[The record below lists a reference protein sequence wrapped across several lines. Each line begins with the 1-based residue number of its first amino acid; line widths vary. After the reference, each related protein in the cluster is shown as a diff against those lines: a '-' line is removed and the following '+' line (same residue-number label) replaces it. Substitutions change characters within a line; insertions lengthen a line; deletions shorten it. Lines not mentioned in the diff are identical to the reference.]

1 MARSL
6 ERAVKFVRP
15 GRYIFN
21 MLLFLLAVAAVAYYL
36 SPLSPQPTNVLVD
49 AFNANV
55 ALNGLIL
62 GVLFVGIIYN
72 LRQAGVISPAVRW
85 MEAFRETVDPRR
97 ARLPRAPILISAIA
111 RILLDA
117 DERGGR
123 LTPVAARSILDSIG
137 TRIDEGREMGRYI
150 GNLLVFLGLLGTF
163 WGLLETVNA
172 VAATIAGLAN
182 TTGAAEDAVQ
192 QLITN
197 LREPLS
203 GMGTAFSSSLFGLGG
218 SLIVGFL
225 DLQAGQAQNRFYTD
239 LEDWLAGMTEAAT
252 TNNSGAKTNMA
263 GEDIAQ
269 EEVGNLLH
277 AVRNLEAA
285 LAQNTDKQMQAQA
298 DQAVGLR
305 DEIRALNR
313 TLIRVGGGEE

>member
-21 MLLFLLAVAAVAYYL
+21 MLLFLLGVGAVGYYL
-36 SPLSPQPTNVLVD
+36 SPLSPQPTSLLVD
-49 AFNANV
+49 AFQANV

-62 GVLFVGIIYN
+62 GVLFIGIIYN

-97 ARLPRAPILISAIA
+97 ARLPKAPVLISAIA

-123 LTPVAARSILDSIG
+123 LTPTAARSILDSIG
-137 TRIDEGREMGRYI
+137 ARIDEGREMGRYL

-197 LREPLS
+197 LREPLG

-239 LEDWLAGMTEAAT
+239 LEDWLAGMTETAT
-252 TNNSGAKTNMA
+252 TKSAGTSQRMA
-263 GEDIAQ
+263 EGEDI
-269 EEVGNLLH
+269 EEAGALLN
-277 AVRNLEAA
+277 AIRNLEAA

-298 DQAVGLR
+298 DQSVGLR